1 MWIPSYMVWGLW
13 FHLSCH
19 WVKVPLAGCAGSS
32 IVTLIGIGHSCYR
45 GTVRSQLELMIGH
58 PVKGCA
64 WPREHR
70 QTDCTC
76 APHLTRQDGAPW
88 AQMRANYWK
97 EGISWTYAASWD
109 GVLSNPKEHLH
120 QLGEFISSFTVWL
133 LVYLQIFCLPAL
145 RTCQMLFH
153 FFVSKTAAWSKRKI
167 A

>member
-76 APHLTRQDGAPW
+76 APHLTRQDGAPGLRW
-88 AQMRANYWK
+88 GLTTERRVSLGPTLLPEMECWVTPK
-97 EGISWTYAASWD
+97 STSTSW
-109 GVLSNPKEHLH
+109 V
-120 QLGEFISSFTVWL
+120 SSFL
-133 LVYLQIFCLPAL
+133 LSLYDYWSICKYFAYQHWELVRCSFTSLWVKQL
-145 RTCQMLFH
+145 RG
-153 FFVSKTAAWSKRKI
+153 VNVR
-167 A
+167 